1 MLNKHHWPRNN
12 RLGFR
17 EQKNPTDKIPRPG
30 LDAATF
36 HGNIEGTEMEVS
48 VKEETNAHPNA
59 TFNQSLGKGRHAG
72 LKVLPRREN
81 TLDWIEL
88 ICVV

>member
-17 EQKNPTDKIPRPG
+17 EQKNPTDKVPRPG

-48 VKEETNAHPNA
+48 VKEETNAHPNGQKCRDLTQPSTKA
-59 TFNQSLGKGRHAG
+59 LERAD
-72 LKVLPRREN
+72 
-81 TLDWIEL
+81 TLD
-88 ICVV
+88 